1 MSNTFTYKDED
12 ASRFLQEVVELGGL
26 HEVEDTPNK
35 TIIDATT
42 HEPVV
47 VNTNSGTK
55 QLVLFGS
62 KDGTAAIVNPFSD
75 TSQKLEDSW
84 FYNSRVTF
92 ISGIVYQLI
101 RVLLEAGVKANSG
114 TGNLESNVISK
125 LIADRLD
132 KLDDSTLEEYDR
144 LVPEMSKIIVIF
156 YNASRQITE
165 VSSLFHKSLKSTG
178 LNIRMKTWNTIMHIF
193 NDLLGIESLSEL
205 EVKSNT
211 ISCPMLD
218 GFVRAYI
225 DIFGRLKSYLY
236 LIDGTGHFKA
246 IGSQIKAIK
255 AHLKNL
261 DAYKQ
266 VASWVR
272 TPIANTVSTAQ
283 PSVPASTSGIPVM
296 PTAAQPS
303 PVQQMIPIQQI
314 PVMPVQY
321 AQQPC
326 MTYPAVQYQQPAV
339 PVMPTTYPQ
348 QVNQPAPV
356 MPVTQQA
363 SPPVMVSPQ
372 QMQQQYVQYQ
382 QPVQYPQWTNGY
394 FYK

>member
-1 MSNTFTYKDED
+1 MYVNTFTYKDED
-12 ASRFLQEVVELGGL
+12 ASKFLQEVIELGGL

-47 VNTNSGTK
+47 INTNSGTK
-55 QLVLFGS
+55 TLVLFGS
-62 KDGTAAIVNPFSD
+62 QDGTAAVVNPFSD
-75 TSQKLEDSW
+75 NSQKLEDSW

-101 RVLLEAGVKANSG
+101 RTLLEAGVKANSG
-114 TGNLESNVISK
+114 NSNLENKVISN
-125 LIADRLD
+125 LISDRLE

-144 LVPEMSKIIVIF
+144 LAPEMSKIIVIF
-156 YNASRQITE
+156 YNSSRQITE

-211 ISCPMLD
+211 ISCPILD
-218 GFVRAYI
+218 GFVQAYL
-225 DIFGRLKSYLY
+225 DIFSRLKSYLY
-236 LIDGTGHFKA
+236 LIDGTGHFKT
-246 IGSQIKAIK
+246 IGSQIKEIRK
-255 AHLKNL
+255 HLKNL

-272 TPIANTVSTAQ
+272 TPMNNTAVVQPQAQ
-283 PSVPASTSGIPVM
+283 PVVQSNSIPVM
-296 PTAAQPS
+296 PVAQPPVPMQQVV
-303 PVQQMIPIQQI
+303 PVQPVMPVQYTQ

-321 AQQPC
+321 AQPS
-326 MTYPAVQYQQPAV
+326 V
-339 PVMPTTYPQ
+339 PVMPATYPQ

-356 MPVTQQA
+356 MPVTQPS
-363 SPPVMVSPQ
+363 SPPTMVTSQ
-372 QMQQQYVQYQ
+372 QVQQPYMYQ
-382 QPVQYPQWTNGY
+382 QSVQYPQWTNGY